1 MSTIQE
7 TDQRTDEALP
17 PPMRCVAVIDAA
29 LPVGKAANAAAVM
42 ALTMG
47 QRQPHLAGAPLID
60 QAGNAH
66 PGLIPIGIPVLGAPC
81 DDLATIRDKAL
92 SAGLEV
98 VDFPAQG
105 QETTDYEAFRR
116 MVAETPPEAIR
127 YLGVMLYGEKKR
139 VSRLVG
145 KYRLLKAG

>member
-1 MSTIQE
+1 MSTI
-7 TDQRTDEALP
+7 DEFEESAP
-17 PPMRCVAVIDAA
+17 RPMRCVAVIDAD

-47 QRQPHLAGAPLID
+47 RRQPHLAGEPLVD
-60 QAGNAH
+60 QSGNQH
-66 PGLIPIGIPVLGAPC
+66 PGLIPIGVPVLGAPGA
-81 DDLATIRDKAL
+81 DLPKVRDKAL
-92 SAGLEV
+92 AAGLDV

-105 QETTDYEAFRR
+105 QETTDYEAFRK

-127 YLGVMLYGEKKR
+127 YLGVMIYGEKKR

-145 KYRLLKAG
+145 KYGLLKAK